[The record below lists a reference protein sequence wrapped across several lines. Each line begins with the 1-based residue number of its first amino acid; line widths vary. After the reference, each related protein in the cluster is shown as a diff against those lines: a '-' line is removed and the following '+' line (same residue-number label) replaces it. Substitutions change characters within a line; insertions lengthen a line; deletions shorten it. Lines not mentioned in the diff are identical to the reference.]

1 MLQRWFQDSNSN
13 FWDQK
18 PKQRDSED
26 LENSYERLPHQLWN
40 VSKYGPCADAAITGL
55 MPPPLME
62 VQVIICF
69 LNSDSLQFLCLD
81 SMPGVQTVHLLNNW
95 CHDHLNVFSRTSKP
109 LFSFCQVPWFHFV
122 AYMLRLWWFAHWIME
137 SFWTYSGIWIQLLL
151 LLGSQV
157 NVISVQSLLERT
169 LWFQHSG

>member
-69 LNSDSLQFLCLD
+69 PNSDNLQFLCLD

-95 CHDHLNVFSRTSKP
+95 YHDHLNVFSKTSKP
-109 LFSFCQVPWFHFV
+109 LFSFCQVP
-122 AYMLRLWWFAHWIME
+122 
-137 SFWTYSGIWIQLLL
+137 
-151 LLGSQV
+151 
-157 NVISVQSLLERT
+157 
-169 LWFQHSG
+169 